1 MSRITYDTKVDTVS
15 NPSAEINKITASNMN
30 EIKTSVNVAYDL
42 IEAITGQPTATE
54 IRDELQTLTGVN
66 RLSATAVKDIPLY
79 DLDGDNFY
87 VESSEVRIKGGNI
100 AQDTTGGITLTFK
113 RNTMYGT
120 PAIPLS
126 GAIAESFTDANIGAE
141 AILWYD
147 DSSLP
152 LDSDSKYKPILGTY
166 APNVLN
172 QVILRYFSD
181 TYITYQVFQEI

>member
-1 MSRITYDTKVDTVS
+1 MSKIIYATKIDTVS
-15 NPSAEINKITASNMN
+15 NPSPEVNKITASNMN
-30 EIKTSVNVAYDL
+30 EIKTSVNAAYDL
-42 IEAITGQPTATE
+42 IDAIPAPLTASE
-54 IRDELQTLTGVN
+54 IRDELETLAGVN

-100 AQDTTGGITLTFK
+100 AQDTTAGITLTFK

-120 PAIPLS
+120 PSIPLS
-126 GAIAESFTDANIGAE
+126 GAIEESFTAANIGAE

-152 LDSDSKYKPILGTY
+152 LDAKYKLILGTY

-172 QVILRYFSD
+172 QIILRYFSD